1 MENLCEKFT
10 QATLPR
16 LPKNKTMKIGCIGS
30 GFIMAE
36 CQLSAYRKSGFCV
49 SGIASRTYEN
59 AKKVAE
65 RYQIPNVYQAIEEL
79 IADSEIEIVDIALP
93 PHVQKDI
100 VRLCCEQDHIRGILC
115 QKPLAVNMND
125 MKEISRMCK
134 NAGIKVA
141 VNQNMRYDQS
151 IRALKYAL
159 EEGYLG
165 DPVLASIDLRA
176 LAGVQPFFRAY
187 GKFEILDLAI
197 HHLDCFRYL
206 FGDPEKVIAVCRPD
220 PRTPFEHRD
229 GLSEY
234 ILQYKNGLIANSID
248 DGYAGPDEPCA
259 SERYINWR
267 VEGTGGIALGTI
279 GWHRFPEIT
288 PSTFKLASTRIPDKW
303 LTPSWKT
310 AWFPDAFTGTMAD
323 LMCALEEDREP
334 VISVE
339 DNLVT
344 MACVEACY
352 KSIREER
359 TVYLREL
366 I

>member
-1 MENLCEKFT
+1 
-10 QATLPR
+10 
-16 LPKNKTMKIGCIGS
+16 
-30 GFIMAE
+30 
-36 CQLSAYRKSGFCV
+36 
-49 SGIASRTYEN
+49 
-59 AKKVAE
+59 
-65 RYQIPNVYQAIEEL
+65 
-79 IADSEIEIVDIALP
+79 
-93 PHVQKDI
+93 
-100 VRLCCEQDHIRGILC
+100 
-115 QKPLAVNMND
+115 
-125 MKEISRMCK
+125 MCK

-176 LAGVQPFFRAY
+176 LAGVQPFFREY

-206 FGDPEKVIAVCRPD
+206 FGDPEKVTAVCRPD

-267 VEGTGGIALGTI
+267 VEGTGELLWAPSVGTDFRDHSQYI
-279 GWHRFPEIT
+279 QVGGVQEF
-288 PSTFKLASTRIPDKW
+288 RI
-303 LTPSWKT
+303 S
-310 AWFPDAFTGTMAD
+310 G
-323 LMCALEEDREP
+323 
-334 VISVE
+334 
-339 DNLVT
+339 
-344 MACVEACY
+344 
-352 KSIREER
+352 
-359 TVYLREL
+359 
-366 I
+366 